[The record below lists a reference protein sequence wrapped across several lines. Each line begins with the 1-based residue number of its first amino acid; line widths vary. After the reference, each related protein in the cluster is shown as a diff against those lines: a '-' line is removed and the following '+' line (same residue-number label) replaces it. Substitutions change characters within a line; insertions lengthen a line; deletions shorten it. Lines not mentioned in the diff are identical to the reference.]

1 MPDAPPPELQPNLS
15 ARWRLAAILAGPLI
29 ALGLI
34 LTPPLFGLSQS
45 AWHVVAITSWI
56 VIWWLTEAIPIPAT
70 ALIPIPFFP
79 MLGVVDLK
87 TVAASYAHPLL
98 LMFLGGFIL
107 AAAMQKC
114 GLHRRI
120 ALNIIHVVGTGPAM
134 IIAGFMIATAFLS
147 MWISNTA
154 TTLMM
159 FAVALPVIQIYTSS
173 QSDSRVARNFSVALM
188 LAVAYSAS
196 IGGVGTPIG
205 TPPNALLA
213 SILNDSYQIEIGFAE
228 WMMFATPVV
237 LIMIPVVWLVLT
249 KLLFPFPIETPEQQ
263 QATGKPITAAR
274 NALGVMSRQ
283 EAMVLAVFALAAL
296 GWIAGKPVAKAFGL
310 PITDT
315 SVAIIAALLL
325 FALPYRLDKPAFLM
339 DWAAT
344 RDIPWGVLLMLGGGL
359 AIAAAFKSSGLAQ
372 AIGDGL
378 SGLNFLSLGA
388 LVLCATA
395 LIVFLTEITSN
406 TASAATFL
414 PILGALAVGMG
425 VDPRKMMIPV
435 TLGASMA
442 FMMPVATA
450 PNAIVF
456 SHPDVHIRDMV
467 RTGFWLNLI
476 AIGVCF
482 VAGYWLAGLLAG
494 LPAP

>member
-1 MPDAPPPELQPNLS
+1 MSEPSQPESQSGLP
-15 ARWRLAAILAGPLI
+15 ARWRLAAIAAGPAIAILLLI
-29 ALGLI
+29 
-34 LTPPLFGLSQS
+34 TPPLFGLTQS
-45 AWHVVAITSWI
+45 AWSVVAITSWI
-56 VIWWLTEAIPIPAT
+56 VIWWLTEAIPIPAA

-107 AAAMQKC
+107 AAAMQRC

-147 MWISNTA
+147 MWISNTL

-159 FAVALPVIQIYTSS
+159 FAVALPVIQIYTNS
-173 QSDSRVARNFSVALM
+173 QTEPSVSRNFSIALM
-188 LAVAYSAS
+188 LAIAYSAS

-213 SILNDSYQIEIGFAE
+213 SILQDTYKIEIGFAD
-228 WMMFATPVV
+228 WMMFAVPVV
-237 LIMIPVVWLVLT
+237 LVMVPMVWLVLT
-249 KLLFPFPIETPEQQ
+249 KVLFPFPPQTDVQR
-263 QATGKPITAAR
+263 QATALPITQAR
-274 NALGVMSRQ
+274 DALGAMSRR
-283 EAMVLAVFALAAL
+283 EAMVLGVFVLAAL
-296 GWIAGKPVAKAFGL
+296 GWIVGKPIAKAFGV
-310 PITDT
+310 PMTDT
-315 SVAIIAALLL
+315 TVAIIAALLL

-344 RDIPWGVLLMLGGGL
+344 RDIPWGILLMLGGGL

-378 SGLNFLSLGA
+378 SGLDILGLWA

-395 LIVFLTEITSN
+395 LIVFLTELTSN

-414 PILGALAVGMG
+414 PILGALAVGLG
-425 VDPRKMMIPV
+425 VDPRTMMIPV

-456 SHPDVHIRDMV
+456 SHPDVQIRDMV

-482 VAGYWLAGLLAG
+482 FAGYWLAGLLFA
-494 LPAP
+494 LPGH